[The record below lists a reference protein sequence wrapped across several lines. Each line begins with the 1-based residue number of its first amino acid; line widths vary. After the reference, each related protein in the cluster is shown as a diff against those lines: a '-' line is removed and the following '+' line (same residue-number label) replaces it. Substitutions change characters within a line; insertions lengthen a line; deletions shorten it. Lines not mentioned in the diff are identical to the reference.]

1 MKLSTAGSMA
11 KGNRRAVSSGVRVL
25 LWEWVATPI
34 DKGKDVRGK
43 EGCEGS
49 RYYLFSMGSAYW
61 AQDLIS
67 LLSAYRQLRLPC

>member
-1 MKLSTAGSMA
+1 M
-11 KGNRRAVSSGVRVL
+11 RVL

-61 AQDLIS
+61 ARTSSVYS
-67 LLSAYRQLRLPC
+67 LRTANFVYLARLP